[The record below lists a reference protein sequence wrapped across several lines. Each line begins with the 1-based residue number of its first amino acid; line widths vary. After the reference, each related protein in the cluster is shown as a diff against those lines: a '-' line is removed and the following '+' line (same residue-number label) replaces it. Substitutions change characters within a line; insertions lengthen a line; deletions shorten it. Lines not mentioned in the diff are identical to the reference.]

1 MTDTDKSQAQAMLN
15 AAIAQRNQAMDQ
27 CIHLPLRSNWRMTGS
42 RNWKSLKM
50 YPNKKDG

>member
-27 CIHLPLRSNWRMTGS
+27 AIQLAAALQMANDRIAELEKP
-42 RNWKSLKM
+42 
-50 YPNKKDG
+50 KDVPE

>member
-27 CIHLPLRSNWRMTGS
+27 SIQLAAALQMANDRIAELE
-42 RNWKSLKM
+42 K
-50 YPNKKDG
+50 NKDIPE

>member
-27 CIHLPLRSNWRMTGS
+27 SIQRAAALQLANDRIAELEKT
-42 RNWKSLKM
+42 KE
-50 YPNKKDG
+50 